1 MLQVERL
8 EVGYGPL
15 TVLREVSLRV
25 ERGEIVAVIGA
36 NGAGKT
42 TLLKALSGLLP
53 PSGGRVTFEGA
64 DITRAAPHRIV
75 RLGIAQ
81 VPEGRQVFA
90 ELTVRDNLELGAYAW
105 TRGGAAR
112 EEEIE
117 RMYALFPILRERAAQ
132 LAGTLSG
139 GQQQMLAIGRS
150 LMARPKVLL
159 LDEPSLGLAPMIV
172 RTIFEVL
179 VQLKERGLAIVLVEQ
194 NARAALALA
203 DRAYVLETGRVRIEG
218 SGQALLQDEEVRRSY
233 LGYAA
238 AATTPGP

>member
-1 MLQVERL
+1 LLQVERL
-8 EVGYGPL
+8 VVGYGPL

-53 PSGGRVTFEGA
+53 PSGGRVQFEGA

-90 ELTVRDNLELGAYAW
+90 ELTVRDNLELGAFSWA
-105 TRGGAAR
+105 RGGAAR
-112 EEEIE
+112 QEELE
-117 RMYALFPILRERAAQ
+117 RIFALFPILRERAAQ

-150 LMARPKVLL
+150 LMARPKLLL

-172 RTIFEVL
+172 KTIFEVI

-203 DRAYVLETGRVRIEG
+203 DRAYVLETGRVRVEG
-218 SGQALLQDEEVRRSY
+218 SGQALLQDEAVRRSY

-238 AATTPGP
+238 AAPAS